1 MRSELNQLKRFYI
14 NPNKVNLRFNSLVVL
29 FFIQSLK
36 SKYEPL
42 KAMKRG
48 GEKMVFTDYIALVA
62 LLSLVAIIIFILPNK
77 KKEDE
82 GKDE

>member
-1 MRSELNQLKRFYI
+1 
-14 NPNKVNLRFNSLVVL
+14 
-29 FFIQSLK
+29 
-36 SKYEPL
+36 
-42 KAMKRG
+42 MKRG
-48 GEKMVFTDYIALVA
+48 GEKMVFTDYITLVA